1 MCFFFRNIMKIYL
14 VGGAV
19 RDYLLG
25 TNSEDKDWVVVGS
38 TVEEMVALGFKPVGK
53 SFPVFIHPDSKE
65 EYALARTEKKV
76 AQGYHGFTFHTG
88 PSVSL
93 NEDLLRRDLTINAM
107 AMDGNGNIIDPYHG
121 REDLKNKILRHVSP
135 AFSEDPLRVLR
146 LARFVARFGFE
157 VDPETR
163 RLVELMVVSGELNS
177 LTKERVWQEFSKGLS
192 EKYPYAML
200 LFLFETGVMQSVFPE
215 LYLAFDENKD
225 AIKKILESDD
235 LINLDLS
242 QRLASMVIF
251 FESEKQVRDFLTS
264 LRVPKK
270 IFNYV
275 ITFYRIFKLYKEV
288 SKFDAETILS
298 LFEVGDAFRQL
309 ERFESMLCLL
319 KRIENCLDIES
330 DLFEYDLNRI
340 FQEIQALDIE
350 KFIIGKAESD
360 IQQIIRDERLKAIQA
375 LL

>member
-1 MCFFFRNIMKIYL
+1 
-14 VGGAV
+14 
-19 RDYLLG
+19 
-25 TNSEDKDWVVVGS
+25 
-38 TVEEMVALGFKPVGK
+38 
-53 SFPVFIHPDSKE
+53 
-65 EYALARTEKKV
+65 
-76 AQGYHGFTFHTG
+76 
-88 PSVSL
+88 
-93 NEDLLRRDLTINAM
+93 
-107 AMDGNGNIIDPYHG
+107 
-121 REDLKNKILRHVSP
+121 
-135 AFSEDPLRVLR
+135 
-146 LARFVARFGFE
+146 
-157 VDPETR
+157 
-163 RLVELMVVSGELNS
+163 
-177 LTKERVWQEFSKGLS
+177 
-192 EKYPYAML
+192 
-200 LFLFETGVMQSVFPE
+200 QSVFPE

>member
-1 MCFFFRNIMKIYL
+1 MKIYL